1 MSMCLKQEE
10 IGDVQMVVADRL
22 LPSLLR
28 ELLEA
33 NVHFSGYR
41 AELLSSFDLALDNN
55 RLV

>member
-10 IGDVQMVVADRL
+10 IGDVQMAVADRL